1 MSNKIQSVGYKIT
14 TPCSIIRDVISK
26 VYGPEQVNNFNIELE
41 TENIVLRCLTF
52 REIKDADD
60 GILYMGSSSEREM
73 KCWYNIRKEKVFDAY
88 IQKIWIVK
96 NPRVIIC
103 DIDIKSTMEDYLED
117 YLEGYLPQIDDY
129 YYKKDY
135 EYAMEQYCNML
146 KKAHVKDIPVDESV
160 YSVIAK
166 PTTRIF
172 KSGLKKD
179 IISNKYGNYIECNIK
194 VKAIPYFKTGDYFLT

>member
-1 MSNKIQSVGYKIT
+1 MSNTIQSVGYKIT
-14 TPCSIIRDVISK
+14 TPGSIIRDVISK

-41 TENIVLRCLTF
+41 TENIVLRSLTF
-52 REIKDADD
+52 REIKDAYD
-60 GILYMGSSSEREM
+60 GILYVGSSTEQEM
-73 KCWYNIRKEKVFDAY
+73 EHWYNRRKEKVFDAY

-96 NPRVIIC
+96 KPRVIIC
-103 DIDIKSTMEDYLED
+103 EIDIKSTMEGYLED
-117 YLEGYLPQIDDY
+117 LKSGYEPFFME
-129 YYKKDY
+129 
-135 EYAMEQYCNML
+135 EYDNML
-146 KKAHVKDIPVDESV
+146 KKAHVKDIHVDASV

-172 KSGLKKD
+172 KAGLKKD

>member
-1 MSNKIQSVGYKIT
+1 MSKTIQSVGYKIT
-14 TPCSIIRDVISK
+14 TPGSIIRDVISK
-26 VYGPEQVNNFNIELE
+26 VYGPEQVNDFNIELE
-41 TENIVLRCLTF
+41 TENIVLRSLTF

-60 GILYMGSSSEREM
+60 GILYVGSSSEEEM
-73 KCWYNIRKEKVFDAY
+73 KFWYKIRKEKVFDAY
-88 IQKIWIVK
+88 IKKIWIVK

-117 YLEGYLPQIDDY
+117 YLKGYLPSIDDY

-135 EYAMEQYCNML
+135 EYDMEQYGDML
-146 KKAHVKDIPVDESV
+146 KKAHVKDIPVDASV

-172 KSGLKKD
+172 KSGLRKD